1 MKRKSILM
9 LCALTTFGA
18 FAQKN
23 LVDDVEDAI
32 GGFNVKV
39 DAYKA
44 AAQNIIPALT
54 NEETKNDAKTWFVA
68 SKANYGIYDQ
78 SEVSAQLGQS
88 VDTLLMATSLMKAYD
103 YSMTALPLD
112 SVKETNK
119 DGSYKYDKKGNI
131 KVKTKYS
138 KDIINELVGHYNNFY
153 NAGLLFYNIG
163 KYKEASDAWGVYVNM
178 PTSGIAERDK
188 FLVADT
194 LLAEIEYNRG
204 LASWQ
209 GNNLREALRLFES
222 ARNRGFKDKN
232 AYDYALS
239 CYVSLYNEEND
250 STALDGIV
258 AIAKEAMP
266 LYGDQDSQYIT
277 IIINDNVNKGR
288 YEEARALIDQAIAN
302 NPTEASL
309 YNLKGVTLE
318 QLKDDEGA
326 LECFKKGVDLNPNL
340 AMAQFNAGRML
351 IKKAFNLNEEN
362 SSLQGLQY
370 KQFKETQIDPLYKE
384 ALPYMEKAYQL
395 NPTDSQTKNLLSN
408 VYYQLGMEAE
418 LESMGM

>member
-1 MKRKSILM
+1 M
-9 LCALTTFGA
+9 
-18 FAQKN
+18 
-23 LVDDVEDAI
+23 
-32 GGFNVKV
+32 
-39 DAYKA
+39 
-44 AAQNIIPALT
+44 
-54 NEETKNDAKTWFVA
+54 
-68 SKANYGIYDQ
+68 
-78 SEVSAQLGQS
+78 SAQLGQS

-326 LECFKKGVDLNPNL
+326 LECFKKGVELNPNL

-351 IKKAFNLNEEN
+351 IKKR
-362 SSLQGLQY
+362 S
-370 KQFKETQIDPLYKE
+370 T
-384 ALPYMEKAYQL
+384 
-395 NPTDSQTKNLLSN
+395 
-408 VYYQLGMEAE
+408 
-418 LESMGM
+418 

>member
-153 NAGLLFYNIG
+153 NILLKNIFH
-163 KYKEASDAWGVYVNM
+163 
-178 PTSGIAERDK
+178 I
-188 FLVADT
+188 
-194 LLAEIEYNRG
+194 
-204 LASWQ
+204 
-209 GNNLREALRLFES
+209 
-222 ARNRGFKDKN
+222 
-232 AYDYALS
+232 
-239 CYVSLYNEEND
+239 
-250 STALDGIV
+250 
-258 AIAKEAMP
+258 
-266 LYGDQDSQYIT
+266 
-277 IIINDNVNKGR
+277 
-288 YEEARALIDQAIAN
+288 
-302 NPTEASL
+302 
-309 YNLKGVTLE
+309 
-318 QLKDDEGA
+318 
-326 LECFKKGVDLNPNL
+326 
-340 AMAQFNAGRML
+340 
-351 IKKAFNLNEEN
+351 
-362 SSLQGLQY
+362 
-370 KQFKETQIDPLYKE
+370 
-384 ALPYMEKAYQL
+384 
-395 NPTDSQTKNLLSN
+395 
-408 VYYQLGMEAE
+408 
-418 LESMGM
+418 

>member
-1 MKRKSILM
+1 
-9 LCALTTFGA
+9 
-18 FAQKN
+18 
-23 LVDDVEDAI
+23 
-32 GGFNVKV
+32 
-39 DAYKA
+39 
-44 AAQNIIPALT
+44 
-54 NEETKNDAKTWFVA
+54 
-68 SKANYGIYDQ
+68 
-78 SEVSAQLGQS
+78 
-88 VDTLLMATSLMKAYD
+88 
-103 YSMTALPLD
+103 
-112 SVKETNK
+112 
-119 DGSYKYDKKGNI
+119 
-131 KVKTKYS
+131 
-138 KDIINELVGHYNNFY
+138 
-153 NAGLLFYNIG
+153 
-163 KYKEASDAWGVYVNM
+163 M
-178 PTSGIAERDK
+178 PTSGIAARDK

-326 LECFKKGVDLNPNL
+326 LECFKKGVEVNPNL